1 MRIVIVGQGGRE
13 HAFAKNLSRE
23 HEVIVTPGNPGME
36 ADVTVSD
43 RDPVTLAPDLVVIG
57 PEAPLVDGL
66 ADRLNHKGIT
76 ALGPGAAGAQ
86 LEGSKAF
93 LKQLCAEA
101 GVPTASFGV
110 ATSIEAGLELFDRF
124 GPPYVIKT
132 DGLAAGKG
140 VLVTQDRAEAEED
153 LAAKLSGQSFGAA
166 GTRVVIE
173 EGMLGPEL
181 SVFALCNG
189 RDFLLLPPA
198 RDYKRLLDG
207 DLGPNTGGM
216 GSISPVPDVTAEVID
231 LVASSMIAPT
241 LARLGELGI
250 EYRGILYAGVMLTPS
265 GPKLVEYNV
274 RFGDPEAEVV
284 LPRITAGLGEAL
296 LAAAR
301 GETIPSVQVSNQS
314 AITVILAAPG
324 YPDSPERG
332 LKISGIEAARASEG
346 VSVFTA
352 GVTWRSGDSAASM
365 RSPYEDLLTDG
376 GRVLAVTG
384 IGDTPIDAR
393 SRAYRGVELIHFDGL
408 QYRRDIGSYLN
419 RDSAVWP
426 SRSEGE

>member
-13 HAFAKNLSRE
+13 HAFAQNLSRE

-36 ADVTVSD
+36 VDVAVSD
-43 RDPVTLAPDLVVIG
+43 RDPAALAPDLVVIG

-66 ADRLNHKGIT
+66 ADRLNHRGIT
-76 ALGPGAAGAQ
+76 VLGPSAAGAQ

-101 GVPTASFGV
+101 GIPTASFGV

-140 VLVTQDRAEAEED
+140 VLVTQDRTEAEED
-153 LAAKLSGQSFGAA
+153 LAAKLSGLSFGAA

-173 EGMLGPEL
+173 EGMVGPEL

-189 RDFLLLPPA
+189 EDFLLLPPA

-207 DLGPNTGGM
+207 DHGPNTGGM

-284 LPRITAGLGEAL
+284 LPRITSGLGEAL

-332 LKISGIEAARASEG
+332 LEITGVEEARASEG

-352 GVTWRSGDSAASM
+352 GVTRRSGESAASK

-376 GRVLAVTG
+376 GRVIAVTG
-384 IGDTPIDAR
+384 MGDTPIDAR
-393 SRAYRGVELIHFDGL
+393 RRAYHGVELIQFDGL
-408 QYRRDIGSYLN
+408 QYRRDIGF
-419 RDSAVWP
+419 
-426 SRSEGE
+426 

>member
-13 HAFAKNLSRE
+13 HAFAQNLSRE

-43 RDPVTLAPDLVVIG
+43 RDPATLAPDLVVIG

-153 LAAKLSGQSFGAA
+153 LAAKLSGLSFGAA

-173 EGMLGPEL
+173 EIRRWQKKEL
-181 SVFALCNG
+181 
-189 RDFLLLPPA
+189 
-198 RDYKRLLDG
+198 
-207 DLGPNTGGM
+207 
-216 GSISPVPDVTAEVID
+216 
-231 LVASSMIAPT
+231 
-241 LARLGELGI
+241 
-250 EYRGILYAGVMLTPS
+250 
-265 GPKLVEYNV
+265 
-274 RFGDPEAEVV
+274 
-284 LPRITAGLGEAL
+284 
-296 LAAAR
+296 
-301 GETIPSVQVSNQS
+301 
-314 AITVILAAPG
+314 
-324 YPDSPERG
+324 
-332 LKISGIEAARASEG
+332 
-346 VSVFTA
+346 
-352 GVTWRSGDSAASM
+352 
-365 RSPYEDLLTDG
+365 
-376 GRVLAVTG
+376 RVHC
-384 IGDTPIDAR
+384 D
-393 SRAYRGVELIHFDGL
+393 
-408 QYRRDIGSYLN
+408 
-419 RDSAVWP
+419 
-426 SRSEGE
+426 

>member
-13 HAFAKNLSRE
+13 HAFAQNLSRE

-36 ADVTVSD
+36 VDVAVSD
-43 RDPVTLAPDLVVIG
+43 RDPAALAPDLVVIG

-66 ADRLNHKGIT
+66 ADRLNHRGIT
-76 ALGPGAAGAQ
+76 VLGPSAAGAQ

-101 GVPTASFGV
+101 GIPTASFGV

-140 VLVTQDRAEAEED
+140 VLVTQDRTEAEED
-153 LAAKLSGQSFGAA
+153 LAAKLSGLSFGAA

-189 RDFLLLPPA
+189 GDFLLLPPA

-207 DLGPNTGGM
+207 DRGPNTGGM
-216 GSISPVPDVTAEVID
+216 GSISPVPDVTAEVVD

-241 LARLGELGI
+241 LARLRELGI

-274 RFGDPEAEVV
+274 RFGDPESEVV
-284 LPRITAGLGEAL
+284 LPRITSGLGEAL

-301 GETIPSVQVSNQS
+301 GEAIPSVEVSNQS

-332 LKISGIEAARASEG
+332 LEITGVEEARASEG

-352 GVTWRSGDSAASM
+352 GVAKRSGESAVSM
-365 RSPYEDLLTDG
+365 RSPYEDLATDG
-376 GRVLAVTG
+376 GRVIAVTG
-384 IGDTPIDAR
+384 MGDTTIDAR
-393 SRAYRGVELIHFDGL
+393 RRAYRGVELIHFDGL
-408 QYRRDIGSYLN
+408 QYRRDIGF
-419 RDSAVWP
+419 
-426 SRSEGE
+426 

>member
-13 HAFAKNLSRE
+13 HAFAQNLSRE

-43 RDPVTLAPDLVVIG
+43 RDPAALAPDLVVIG

-153 LAAKLSGQSFGAA
+153 LAAKLSGLSFGAA

-173 EGMLGPEL
+173 EGMVGPEL

-189 RDFLLLPPA
+189 GDFLLLPPA

-207 DLGPNTGGM
+207 DCGPNTGGM
-216 GSISPVPDVTAEVID
+216 GSISPVPDVTAGVID

-241 LARLGELGI
+241 LARLRELGI

-284 LPRITAGLGEAL
+284 LPRITSGLGEAL

-332 LKISGIEAARASEG
+332 LEITGIEEARASEG

-352 GVTWRSGDSAASM
+352 GVARRSGESAASM
-365 RSPYEDLLTDG
+365 RAPYEDLATDG

-384 IGDTPIDAR
+384 MGDTPIDAR
-393 SRAYRGVELIHFDGL
+393 RWAYRGVELIHFDGL
-408 QYRRDIGSYLN
+408 QYRRDIGS
-419 RDSAVWP
+419 
-426 SRSEGE
+426 

>member
-1 MRIVIVGQGGRE
+1 
-13 HAFAKNLSRE
+13 
-23 HEVIVTPGNPGME
+23 
-36 ADVTVSD
+36 
-43 RDPVTLAPDLVVIG
+43 
-57 PEAPLVDGL
+57 
-66 ADRLNHKGIT
+66 
-76 ALGPGAAGAQ
+76 
-86 LEGSKAF
+86 
-93 LKQLCAEA
+93 
-101 GVPTASFGV
+101 
-110 ATSIEAGLELFDRF
+110 LFDRF

-153 LAAKLSGQSFGAA
+153 LAAKLSGESFGAA

-173 EGMLGPEL
+173 EGMVGPEL

-189 RDFLLLPPA
+189 GDFLLLPPA

-216 GSISPVPDVTAEVID
+216 GSISPVPDVTTEVID

-332 LKISGIEAARASEG
+332 LEISGIEAARASEG

-352 GVTWRSGDSAASM
+352 GVARRSGDSAASM
-365 RSPYEDLLTDG
+365 RLPHEDLLTNG

-408 QYRRDIGSYLN
+408 QYRRDIGF
-419 RDSAVWP
+419 
-426 SRSEGE
+426 